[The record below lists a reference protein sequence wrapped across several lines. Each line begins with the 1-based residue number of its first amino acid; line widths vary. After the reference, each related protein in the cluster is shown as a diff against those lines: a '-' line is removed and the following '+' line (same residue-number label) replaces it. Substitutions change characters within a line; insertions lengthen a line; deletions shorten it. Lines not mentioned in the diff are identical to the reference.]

1 MGRTISVGR
10 AGTDVV
16 LDDPRVSRRHLT
28 LEPLSDGFV
37 RVVDLG
43 SSNGT
48 FVLLEQGQGR
58 DWQPID
64 EHLVRLDDLLALGQY
79 QTSARELLAQ
89 CAALPESASNARSRP
104 ISRYLRTSSGSF
116 KEK

>member
-10 AGTDVV
+10 EGTDVV

-28 LEPLSDGFV
+28 LEPLDDELV

-48 FVLLEQGQGR
+48 FVLLEQGHGQ
-58 DWQPID
+58 DWQSID
-64 EHLVRLDDLLALGQY
+64 EQVVRLDELLALGRY
-79 QTSARELLAQ
+79 QTSARKLLAQ

-104 ISRYLRTSSGSF
+104 ISRYIRTSSGGF